1 MSISL
6 KYICEFQ
13 LENFLFL
20 VKCLKEEQ
28 LQKMSVRLGGALKE
42 LRIHLC
48 QTSKQSAGVRE
59 FIQKNYVNI
68 KKENPNFPILI
79 RECSGIQPRVWAR
92 YDKGVESSTPL
103 TNLGAN
109 DVLSA
114 IKQLIK

>member
-1 MSISL
+1 
-6 KYICEFQ
+6 
-13 LENFLFL
+13 
-20 VKCLKEEQ
+20 
-28 LQKMSVRLGGALKE
+28 MSVRLGGALKE